1 MGIGFTCGRGGA
13 VSDVNVVPLI
23 DILLVLLVIFMI
35 IPHRQMGL
43 QANLPEQDEAGKR
56 VPYELPDPD
65 AAIVIQVAADGTV
78 RMNGSA
84 VALDE
89 LRGRLEQALA
99 PRIHRVAFL
108 QGDRS
113 LEFQAVA
120 RVLDLMHV
128 AGASPVG
135 LLSSELEKNR

>member
-1 MGIGFTCGRGGA
+1 MGFGFCGGRSGV

-23 DILLVLLVIFMI
+23 DILLVLLVIFMV

-43 QANLPEQDEAGKR
+43 TANLPQEASE
-56 VPYELPDPD
+56 PAIPHPDTL
-65 AAIVIQVAADGTV
+65 VVQVAVDGSI
-78 RMNGSA
+78 RLNGS
-84 VALDE
+84 VVQRDE
-89 LRGRLEQALA
+89 LRGRLGQLFALRA
-99 PRIHRVAFL
+99 HRVVYL

-113 LEFQAVA
+113 LEFQVVTE
-120 RVLDLMHV
+120 VLDLMHD

>member
-1 MGIGFTCGRGGA
+1 MMGIGFIGGKGGIL
-13 VSDVNVVPLI
+13 SDVNVVPLI

-43 QANLPEQDEAGKR
+43 PASLPQQASEGIPVTPPETIVVQIT
-56 VPYELPDPD
+56 PD
-65 AAIVIQVAADGTV
+65 GLV
-78 RMNGSA
+78 RLNGS
-84 VALDE
+84 VVQLDD
-89 LRGRLEQALA
+89 LRGRLEQIFALRA
-99 PRIHRVAFL
+99 HRVAFL

-113 LEFQAVA
+113 LEFQMVA
-120 RVLDLMHV
+120 QVLDLMHV

>member
-1 MGIGFTCGRGGA
+1 MGMSGIGGKRGIL
-13 VSDVNVVPLI
+13 SEVNVVPLI

-43 QANLPEQDEAGKR
+43 QASLPQQASQPEPVVA
-56 VPYELPDPD
+56 PDP
-65 AAIVIQVAADGTV
+65 IVVQVAADGTV
-78 RMNGSA
+78 RINSEE
-84 VALDE
+84 VKLDE
-89 LRGRLEQALA
+89 LRGRLEKIFALRA
-99 PRIHRVAFL
+99 NRVAFL

-120 RVLDLMHV
+120 QVLDLMHV
-128 AGASPVG
+128 AGVSPVG

>member
-1 MGIGFTCGRGGA
+1 MGMSGIGGKRGIL
-13 VSDVNVVPLI
+13 SEVNVVPLI

-43 QANLPEQDEAGKR
+43 QASLPQQASAPEPVAPAG
-56 VPYELPDPD
+56 L
-65 AAIVIQVAADGTV
+65 IVVQVAADGTV
-78 RMNGSA
+78 RINGSE
-84 VALDE
+84 VKLDE
-89 LRGRLEQALA
+89 LRGRLEKIFALRA
-99 PRIHRVAFL
+99 NRVAFL

-120 RVLDLMHV
+120 QVLDLMHV
-128 AGASPVG
+128 AGISPVG

>member
-1 MGIGFTCGRGGA
+1 MGIAMIGGKRGIL
-13 VSDVNVVPLI
+13 SDVNVVPLI

-43 QANLPEQDEAGKR
+43 QANLPQPAGPR
-56 VPYELPDPD
+56 DPV
-65 AAIVIQVAADGTV
+65 ASPEPIVVQLAADGTV
-78 RMNGSA
+78 RINGS
-84 VALDE
+84 VVPLDE
-89 LRGRLEQALA
+89 LRGRLERIFALRA
-99 PRIHRVAFL
+99 HRVAFL

-120 RVLDLMHV
+120 QVLDLMHL
-128 AGASPVG
+128 AGISPVG

>member
-1 MGIGFTCGRGGA
+1 MGIGFTGGKRGV

-35 IPHRQMGL
+35 IPHKQMGL
-43 QANLPEQDEAGKR
+43 QASLPQEAGPR
-56 VPYELPDPD
+56 VSTDPD
-65 AAIVIQVAADGTV
+65 SAIIIQVSSDGTV
-78 RMNGSA
+78 RMNGSE
-84 VALDE
+84 VELDE
-89 LRGRLEQALA
+89 LRGRLEKILAL
-99 PRIHRVAFL
+99 RVHRVAFL
-108 QGDRS
+108 QGDGA

-120 RVLDLMHV
+120 RVLDLMHT